1 MANVY
6 VHMYVYP
13 LLLQLFVLKF
23 SVVTLLVSLLELC
36 NVSNRVIDGT
46 FKEKVYNIVCVWQM
60 VTLCTFVT
68 AQAELKD
75 LIRKGVSDTYRGRV
89 WKWCIYLHL
98 DKRHVS
104 CIPDNAHLYF
114 EFLAQFLAKI
124 EPRMVSEATQ

>member
-1 MANVY
+1 M
-6 VHMYVYP
+6 
-13 LLLQLFVLKF
+13 LKF

-36 NVSNRVIDGT
+36 NVSNRVNDGT

-60 VTLCTFVT
+60 ENMMTLCTFVT

-104 CIPDNAHLYF
+104 CIPDNAHLSF